1 MNDNEKMASE
11 AEMIIKNHEVWVTI
25 EVVAEVIYVLKGV
38 YKVKKNCI
46 LTMEIIYCIVII
58 LE

>member
-1 MNDNEKMASE
+1 
-11 AEMIIKNHEVWVTI
+11 MIIKNHEVWVTI